1 MVPSLAEEIRDLHG
15 LYGSSRDPEARAFVP
30 LADAYRRSGDAER
43 ALEVL
48 TAGLARHPDF
58 ASAHLVRGMAEQDR
72 GNVEGAA
79 RAFRRVLELD
89 GDNARALLGLG
100 RILVDGGDLETGE
113 ELIDRGLALDP
124 SLLEREFGGRPPA
137 EPGAGDDPLRDHG
150 EDSGAEAIA
159 TAAGAAEGAEAAVDT
174 AGDLEAV
181 EWEVIDIDALRPT
194 PADLPEDEV
203 GGVAEVGAAAEVA
216 EAADDEEVLDI
227 ALLSPDPGVT
237 SDAVVTPDPEVT
249 PDPAATPADAPPVAA
264 ADDEPFGFS
273 LDASGDAELALD
285 WDLADEEPDPPAPS
299 PAAPPPDDE
308 ELVVD
313 AASLAPDGWVH
324 GGAPHVGGDDD
335 LRRQLADL
343 TADLEPAPPPA
354 ESDEPEEALPT
365 RTLGELYARQGLR
378 SEAVKVFEAL
388 VARSPDDADLQAR
401 LAELRGAPPAP
412 AAAAPAAAPP
422 PPPTPSLRDELD
434 GPPVGDYF
442 ARLLAWNAGEAA
454 DGADRE
460 SSGDRD

>member
-1 MVPSLAEEIRDLHG
+1 MVSSLAEEIRDLHG

-72 GNVEGAA
+72 GNVEAAA

-137 EPGAGDDPLRDHG
+137 ESRGGEGPLP
-150 EDSGAEAIA
+150 EATA
-159 TAAGAAEGAEAAVDT
+159 AAAGAAEGADAAIDAT
-174 AGDLEAV
+174 GDLEAV

-194 PADLPEDEV
+194 PADVREEEV
-203 GGVAEVGAAAEVA
+203 VAAAEVA
-216 EAADDEEVLDI
+216 EAAEVGEAAEVSDATDDEEVLDI
-227 ALLSPDPGVT
+227 ALLSPDP
-237 SDAVVTPDPEVT
+237 VVTPDLVVTSDPE
-249 PDPAATPADAPPVAA
+249 ATPADAPPAA
-264 ADDEPFGFS
+264 AADDDEPFGFS
-273 LDASGDAELALD
+273 LDSSGDAELALD
-285 WDLADEEPDPPAPS
+285 WDLADEEPDPPSAS
-299 PAAPPPDDE
+299 PAAPPPDEE

-324 GGAPHVGGDDD
+324 GGAPRVGGDAD

-343 TADLEPAPPPA
+343 TADLEPAPPPE

-388 VARSPDDADLQAR
+388 VARSPDDTDLQAR

-412 AAAAPAAAPP
+412 AAAAPPAALPP
-422 PPPTPSLRDELD
+422 TPRTPSLRDELD

-442 ARLLAWNAGEAA
+442 ARLLGWNAGGAA
-454 DGADRE
+454 DGTDAE